1 MFVTFASVVT
11 LVTLAS
17 LVTFASVVSGMRKG
31 GHVSPCGV
39 LCEGAGGISGLTF
52 PHNASLTSH
61 GRVLDIDFCL
71 FLSLKPISVKEVMN
85 CKPPLCLPA
94 PPRPFHTRR
103 PTSLLRTRH
112 YIYTPH
118 P

>member
-1 MFVTFASVVT
+1 MRVKTVIHFVTLASVVT

-17 LVTFASVVSGMRKG
+17 VVSGMRKG
-31 GHVSPCGV
+31 DRVSPCDV

-71 FLSLKPISVKEVMN
+71 FLYLEPISVKEVM
-85 CKPPLCLPA
+85 K
-94 PPRPFHTRR
+94 
-103 PTSLLRTRH
+103 
-112 YIYTPH
+112 
-118 P
+118 